1 MILNVGK
8 CVETFAYKIQQIC
21 DGIGEEGV
29 LRIGRTKILTIVC
42 SICQVTHNLFF
53 FDLSI
58 KIMLWYH
65 WSWGVSCCDYYACFL
80 GIQSSDMDRFRWFSW
95 FIRACLTNKN
105 KIWWFSLKRWPKRA
119 CLPELN
125 CFGWSVCRTSK
136 TLVLMTSGTSEARE
150 RKNLGTL
157 NLPESEYERFR
168 FWSSREIIYELIGNS
183 GDETSNKFCREIW
196 PISAIF

>member
-80 GIQSSDMDRFRWFSW
+80 GIQSSDITRFRWFSW

-105 KIWWFSLKRWPKRA
+105 QNLMIQSQKVAKKSVLTRVKLFRLVCLSYVKNSCIDDVRDVRSKRKKKSGNAKFAGIRI
-119 CLPELN
+119 
-125 CFGWSVCRTSK
+125 RT
-136 TLVLMTSGTSEARE
+136 L
-150 RKNLGTL
+150 
-157 NLPESEYERFR
+157 
-168 FWSSREIIYELIGNS
+168 
-183 GDETSNKFCREIW
+183 
-196 PISAIF
+196 